1 MHKERQ
7 RRPKFNY
14 RALKARPR
22 NKKVGSVNVEF
33 LLLYKKFIADLFY
46 FRFKYDSI
54 LSIGSVSHAPI

>member
-33 LLLYKKFIADLFY
+33 LLLYKKIIVDLFY
-46 FRFKYDSI
+46 FRFR
-54 LSIGSVSHAPI
+54 